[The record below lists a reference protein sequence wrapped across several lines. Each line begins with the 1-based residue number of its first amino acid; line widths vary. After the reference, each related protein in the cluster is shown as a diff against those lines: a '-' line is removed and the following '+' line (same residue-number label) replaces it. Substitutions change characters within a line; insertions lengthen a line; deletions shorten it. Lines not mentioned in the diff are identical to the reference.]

1 MADWSVT
8 DYLLAAAVD
17 QLAIANWMFT
27 CVNSDDPPEPPEPV
41 ARPGGRGDEG
51 GADAALRP
59 PADATAN
66 TTGVVP
72 PSPTELA
79 RFFS

>member
-1 MADWSVT
+1 MT

-17 QLAIANWMFT
+17 HLAIANWMFT

-41 ARPGGRGDEG
+41 TRPTGPDDEDRADTALGLPGDT
-51 GADAALRP
+51 
-59 PADATAN
+59 TAN
-66 TTGVVP
+66 TTGTAP